1 MFFFFFFFDNDRFG
15 SYNFLSL
22 QPRLLQIA
30 PNSLTLKN
38 KMDLSGAFDDFDTD
52 FSTSIFSKKPSNSLE
67 KDTSLHKSVRLS
79 NGNTFKLKKKIAKE
93 KQYYNLPVNPLNETI
108 NKLDQERDYYG
119 VDVHSLLHQIST
131 DEDTQLAKS
140 LETNNKPH
148 IKLDGLLSEKYRPQK
163 WTELLGSEKS
173 HRQLMKWLQGWSPA
187 VFKTAIPAQPS
198 SNDPFDRPQRRI
210 FLIHGPPGIGKT
222 TFAHVIA
229 KHAGYDILEIN
240 ASDERAGPIVKEK
253 IKSSVATHRV
263 FSEKPVCIIA
273 DEIEGASEFGFIR
286 ALVDIIQSDTKA
298 TQALLRN
305 AKPPKNTRL
314 LMRPI
319 IAICNDVYAP
329 SLRTLRPLAEVVPY
343 RRVSA
348 NLVAEKLK
356 LVCSNE
362 HIPSDSRF
370 LLKIA
375 NDTESDMR
383 SCLNILQFGIN
394 SSSGDKSTSLKD
406 QEKSWTTVVNRIF
419 QKTKGSHNKTETT
432 SVLQDI
438 DSCGEYDRIINS
450 CFTMYPTMQ
459 FNDDLLQKPIR
470 FGDWL
475 YFHDLINRG
484 IYVNQHGSLAEYHGY
499 VPLACHNMFSSYS
512 NNTSSYSTGLEHR
525 ENLKQN
531 QQLRDEFFS
540 FTSAGS
546 KRTFNKSE
554 TTVELLPYLLRL
566 LNPFVNQSMSAKNGN
581 SFKKLD
587 PSDRRYANIVALM
600 TDYNLSFQTKILETP
615 DPSIPT
621 GIGGVVYQLYPSI
634 EQLSTFG
641 EREQLIAGAGT
652 YSLRHLINY
661 ELETLKY
668 TPKSQENNFTFVKRS
683 KASEREDSV
692 LKRKLDA
699 EANKNKTGGPSSEPK
714 TKRQNVDFFA
724 TFKKP
729 SGKKSKES
737 EKRASQSVPVIS
749 TEKRVWVQFN
759 ESFSNAVRRDISWQ
773 DVFN

>member
-1 MFFFFFFFDNDRFG
+1 
-15 SYNFLSL
+15 
-22 QPRLLQIA
+22 
-30 PNSLTLKN
+30 
-38 KMDLSGAFDDFDTD
+38 MDLSGAFDDFDTD
-52 FSTSIFSKKPSNSLE
+52 FSTSIFSKKSSKSLE
-67 KDTSLHKSVRLS
+67 KDTNLHKSVCLS
-79 NGNTFKLKKKIAKE
+79 NGKAFKLKKKIAKG
-93 KQYYNLPVNPLNETI
+93 KHSYTLPINPLNETT
-108 NKLDQERDYYG
+108 NKLDQKRDYYG
-119 VDVHSLLHQIST
+119 VDIHSLLHQISI
-131 DEDTQLAKS
+131 DEDTKLAKS
-140 LETNNKPH
+140 LETSNKPH
-148 IKLDGLLSEKYRPQK
+148 VKLNGLLSEKYRPQK

-229 KHAGYDILEIN
+229 KHAGYDVLEIN
-240 ASDERAGPIVKEK
+240 ASNERAGPIVKEK
-253 IKSSVATHRV
+253 IKSTVATHRV

-273 DEIEGASEFGFIR
+273 DEIEGASEFGFIK

-298 TQALLRN
+298 TQAILRN

-329 SLRTLRPLAEVVPY
+329 SLRALRPLAEVVSY

-394 SSSGDKSTSLKD
+394 SLSGDKSASLKD

-419 QKTKGSHNKTETT
+419 QKAKSSHNKTETT

-438 DSCGEYDRIINS
+438 DSCGEYDKIINS

-475 YFHDLINRG
+475 YFNELINRG
-484 IYVNQHGSLAEYHGY
+484 IYVNQHGSLTEYHGY
-499 VPLACHNMFSSYS
+499 VPLACHHMFSSYS
-512 NNTSSYSTGLEHR
+512 NNTSSYSTGLEYR
-525 ENLKQN
+525 ENLKHN
-531 QQLRDEFFS
+531 QQLRDEFFTL
-540 FTSAGS
+540 TSAAC
-546 KRTFNKSE
+546 KRTFSKSE

-566 LNPFVNQSMSAKNGN
+566 LNPFVNSSMSAKSGN

-587 PSDRRYANIVALM
+587 PSDRRYANIIALM

-621 GIGGVVYQLYPSI
+621 GIGGIVYQIFPSI
-634 EQLSTFG
+634 ELLSTFG

-652 YSLRHLINY
+652 YSLRHLINN

-668 TPKSQENNFTFVKRS
+668 TRKSQDNNFTFVKRS

-699 EANKNKTGGPSSEPK
+699 ESTKTKQTQGSSSSSEPK
-714 TKRQNVDFFA
+714 AKKQNIDFFA
-724 TFKKP
+724 KFKKP
-729 SGKKSKES
+729 SDKKNKES
-737 EKRASQSVPVIS
+737 ETKASQPVPVRS
-749 TEKRVWVQFN
+749 TQKRVWVQFN
-759 ESFSNAVRRDISWQ
+759 ESFSNAVRRDITWQ